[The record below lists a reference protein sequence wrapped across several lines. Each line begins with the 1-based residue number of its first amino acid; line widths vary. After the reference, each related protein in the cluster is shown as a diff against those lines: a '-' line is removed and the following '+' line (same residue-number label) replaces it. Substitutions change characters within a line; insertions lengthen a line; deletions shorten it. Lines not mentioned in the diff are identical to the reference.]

1 MREEVA
7 VTGIGIVT
15 ALGVGS
21 AATLAA
27 LEREVPAFRDLTA
40 FDASRYDVRR
50 GGEAVAPEAAF
61 PGVDLGPRQLD
72 RAQRH
77 LIGTL
82 DQALKDA
89 RLDEGAASAGRPAN
103 PYAPHR
109 RELLLGSTLVAMLQ
123 AADFVREEARVGPE
137 RAPYR
142 KLAEWSAE
150 AALRHASLRFGVRG
164 MSLIVSNACASG
176 AASVALA
183 IDRLRCGRADLVVTG
198 GFDPVCEYTHAG
210 FGSLLLL
217 SKSGC
222 RPFEKGREG
231 MLLGEGYAILV
242 LERLADARR
251 RGARVH
257 ALARGGAATSDGF
270 HLTQP
275 EPEGRGAARCIAAA
289 LADAGLAPRDVD
301 YVNLHGTGTVFNDL
315 AEYRALKSVFG
326 DALPRVP
333 VSSTKSYLGHA
344 LGGAGAVEAVIS
356 ILALNAGYAP
366 PTLDVRD
373 VDPEMAGLD
382 LVRDRNAGGGGR
394 TIDARV
400 VLSNSFGF
408 GGANAALVFSKP

>member
-15 ALGVGS
+15 ALGVGP

-50 GGEAVAPEAAF
+50 GGEAVAPEEAF
-61 PGVDLGPRQLD
+61 PGIDLGPRQLD

-89 RLDEGAASAGRPAN
+89 RLDDGDAAN

-123 AADFVREEARVGPE
+123 AADFIREEARVGPE

-142 KLAEWSAE
+142 KLAEWPAE

-183 IDRLRCGRADLVVTG
+183 IDRLRRGRADLVVTG

-242 LERLADARR
+242 LD
-251 RGARVH
+251 
-257 ALARGGAATSDGF
+257 
-270 HLTQP
+270 
-275 EPEGRGAARCIAAA
+275 PEGRGAARCIAAA
-289 LADAGLAPRDVD
+289 LADADLAPRDVD

-382 LVRDRNAGGGGR
+382 LVRDRAAGGGGR
-394 TIDARV
+394 TIDARA

>member
-7 VTGIGIVT
+7 VTGIGIVS
-15 ALGVGS
+15 ALGVGP

-27 LEREVPAFRDLTA
+27 LEREQPAFTELTA
-40 FDASRYDVRR
+40 FDASRYAVRR

-61 PGVDLGPRQLD
+61 PGVDLGPPKLD
-72 RAQRH
+72 RALRH

-82 DQALKDA
+82 DQALRDA
-89 RLDEGAASAGRPAN
+89 GMEGGGAAIPC
-103 PYAPHR
+103 APHR

-123 AADFVREEARVGPE
+123 AAEFVHEEARVGPE
-137 RAPYR
+137 HARYR
-142 KLAEWSAE
+142 RLAEWTAE
-150 AALRHASLRFGVRG
+150 AALQRVSRRFDLRGLSLV
-164 MSLIVSNACASG
+164 VSNACASG

-183 IDRLRCGRADLVVTG
+183 LDRLRRGRADVVVTG

-217 SKSGC
+217 SKGGC
-222 RPFEKGREG
+222 SPFEKGREG

-257 ALARGGAATSDGF
+257 ALLRGGAATSDGF

-275 EPEGRGAARCIAAA
+275 DPEGRGAARCIAAA
-289 LADAGLAPRDVD
+289 LADADLAPRDVG

-315 AEYRALKSVFG
+315 SEYRALRTVFG
-326 DALPRVP
+326 DALPDVP
-333 VSSTKSYLGHA
+333 MSSTKSYLGHA
-344 LGGAGAVEAVIS
+344 LGGAGAVEAVLA
-356 ILALNAGYAP
+356 ILALESGQAP
-366 PTLDVRD
+366 PTLNVRE
-373 VDPEMAGLD
+373 VDPEMPGLD
-382 LVRDRNAGGGGR
+382 LVRSRAAGGGGR
-394 TIDARV
+394 SIDARA

>member
-15 ALGVGS
+15 ALGVGP

-50 GGEAVAPEAAF
+50 GGEAVAPEEAF
-61 PGVDLGPRQLD
+61 PGIDLGPRQLD

-89 RLDEGAASAGRPAN
+89 RLDDGDAAN

-123 AADFVREEARVGPE
+123 AADFIREEARVGPE

-142 KLAEWSAE
+142 KLAEWPAE

-183 IDRLRCGRADLVVTG
+183 IDRLRRGRADLVVTG

-251 RGARVH
+251 RGAHVH
-257 ALARGGAATSDGF
+257 ALARGGAAT
-270 HLTQP
+270 T
-275 EPEGRGAARCIAAA
+275 
-289 LADAGLAPRDVD
+289 
-301 YVNLHGTGTVFNDL
+301 
-315 AEYRALKSVFG
+315 
-326 DALPRVP
+326 
-333 VSSTKSYLGHA
+333 
-344 LGGAGAVEAVIS
+344 
-356 ILALNAGYAP
+356 
-366 PTLDVRD
+366 
-373 VDPEMAGLD
+373 
-382 LVRDRNAGGGGR
+382 
-394 TIDARV
+394 
-400 VLSNSFGF
+400 
-408 GGANAALVFSKP
+408 